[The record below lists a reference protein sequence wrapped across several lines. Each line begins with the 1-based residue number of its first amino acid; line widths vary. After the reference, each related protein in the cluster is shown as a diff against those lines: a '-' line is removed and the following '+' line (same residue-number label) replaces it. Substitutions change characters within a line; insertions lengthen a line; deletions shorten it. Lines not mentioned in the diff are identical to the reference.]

1 MCPNMAYFKIRY
13 GMVTFAFVG
22 VVLLVVIATS
32 ALRGQSQMT
41 LVERIRSNPIELL
54 ESKIK
59 ELQKELAR
67 VKKAEQ
73 ANCVHE
79 RMEAQYDGTD
89 FTMSHVICTWCKKEW
104 PRPAQLTYK
113 GPGKGFRPTTPEEMA
128 EWRRIEAKALA
139 DEAKAKAN

>member
-1 MCPNMAYFKIRY
+1 MCPDMAYFKIRY

-89 FTMSHVICTWCKKEW
+89 TKTSKNRSTAAHPYHPTHTYNRTSKSSKTTMPKIKNEPSA
-104 PRPAQLTYK
+104 RPS
-113 GPGKGFRPTTPEEMA
+113 GR
-128 EWRRIEAKALA
+128 WS
-139 DEAKAKAN
+139 